1 MKKTILSIAVIFAT
15 VFITQAQT
23 STSIKPI
30 MEEGLAF
37 VKEIEKKYEGKAI
50 ITKAEF
56 DFALDDNYTILDLSG
71 TLTYVFA
78 GLGDENIEDISL
90 VVYKNENGTWVKV
103 SEDSEFKRSAVISY
117 SPPST
122 GEYAVDIKVNK
133 YKSADKIGHVALF
146 VLAMKK

>member
-1 MKKTILSIAVIFAT
+1 MKKIILPIAFIFAT
-15 VFITQAQT
+15 ILFSNAQN

-30 MEEGLAF
+30 MEEGLEF

-56 DFALDDNYTILDLSG
+56 DFALNDNYTILDLSN

-78 GLGDENIEDISL
+78 GLGDANIEDISL

-103 SEDSEFKRSAVISY
+103 SQDSEYKKSAVVSY
-117 SPPST
+117 TPATT
-122 GEYAVDIKVNK
+122 GEYAVDIVVNK
-133 YKSADKIGHVALF
+133 YKNPDAIGHVALF
-146 VLAMKK
+146 VLATK